1 MSCPSQVIEPER
13 MPWRPEIA
21 RISEVLPTPLRPRMQ
36 VTCPASAVTETSFSA
51 CAAP

>member
-1 MSCPSQVIEPER
+1 MSLPSQVIRPPLI
-13 MPWRPEIA
+13 PWRPAIA

-36 VTCPASAVTETSFSA
+36 VTCPGSAVTETSFSA